1 MNIDVLNQNG
11 KQAGKLELSEKVFS
25 CPVNKRVLADSVKAY
40 LNNIRRGTSNTKER
54 GDVRGG
60 GAKPW
65 KQKGTGRARVGS
77 IRSPLW
83 RGGAV
88 IFGPHP
94 RSWSYQLPKKVKK
107 LAIKSALTD
116 KLINDKIK
124 VLDDINFEQPKTKL
138 GLEFL
143 KNLSVSGRILFILSD
158 RLSGRTENIVKCV
171 RNISKVNI
179 IFADSVSVYPL
190 LDCDGIVTTVKAL
203 KNIEELLG

>member
-1 MNIDVLNQNG
+1 MDINILNQEG
-11 KQAGKLELSEKVFS
+11 QQVGKLELNEKIFS
-25 CPVNKRVLADSVKAY
+25 GPVNRKVLADSVKAY
-40 LNNIRRGTSNTKER
+40 LNNKRRGTANTKER

-94 RSWSYQLPKKVKK
+94 RSWSYELPKKVRR

-124 VLDDINFEQPKTKL
+124 VLDNISLEHPKTKL
-138 GLEFL
+138 GLELL
-143 KNLSVSGRILFILSD
+143 KRLGISGKALFILSD
-158 RLSGRTENIVKCV
+158 RTGNIVKSM
-171 RNISKVNI
+171 RNIKRVNI
-179 IFADSVSVYPL
+179 IFTDSISVYPL
-190 LDCDGIVTTVKAL
+190 MDCDEIIMTTEVL
-203 KNIEELLG
+203 KKIEELLK

>member
-1 MNIDVLNQNG
+1 MNINILNQEG
-11 KQAGKLELSEKVFS
+11 KQVRELELNEKIFS
-25 CPVNKRVLADSVKAY
+25 GPVNKKVLADSVKAY

-54 GDVRGG
+54 GAVRGG
-60 GAKPW
+60 GVKPW

-83 RGGAV
+83 RGGAI

-116 KLINDKIK
+116 KLIHDKIK
-124 VLDDINFEQPKTKL
+124 VLDDIKFESPKTKL
-138 GLEFL
+138 GVELL
-143 KNLSVSGRILFILSD
+143 KNLGVSGKVLFL
-158 RLSGRTENIVKCV
+158 LPERTGNIVKCV
-171 RNISKVNI
+171 RNIKKINM
-179 IFADSVSVYPL
+179 IFTDSISVYPIVA
-190 LDCDGIVTTVKAL
+190 CDEIITTVKAL

>member
-1 MNIDVLNQNG
+1 MNIDILNQQG
-11 KQAGKLELSEKVFS
+11 QQVGKLELDEKIFS
-25 CPVNKRVLADSVKAY
+25 GPVNKRILADSVKAY
-40 LNNIRRGTSNTKER
+40 LNNRRRGTADTKER

-94 RSWSYQLPKKVKK
+94 RSWSYELPKKVKK

-116 KLINDKIK
+116 KLINGKIK
-124 VLDDINFEQPKTKL
+124 VLDNMSLEHPKTKL
-138 GLEFL
+138 GLELL
-143 KNLSVSGRILFILSD
+143 KRLGISGKVLFILSD
-158 RLSGRTENIVKCV
+158 RAGNAVKSV
-171 RNISKVNI
+171 RNIKGVNI
-179 IFADSVSVYPL
+179 VFTDSVSVYPL
-190 LDCDGIVTTVKAL
+190 LDCDEIITTGEAL
-203 KNIEELLG
+203 KNIEGLLK